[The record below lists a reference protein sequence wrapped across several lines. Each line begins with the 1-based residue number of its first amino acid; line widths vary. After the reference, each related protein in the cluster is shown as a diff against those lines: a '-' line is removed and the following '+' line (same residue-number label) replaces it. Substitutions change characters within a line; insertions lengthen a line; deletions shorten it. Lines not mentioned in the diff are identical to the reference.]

1 MNNVLVT
8 GATGF
13 IGRQLI
19 KELIRN
25 NIQVTAVVRSQ
36 KKSLKL
42 FQEINNL
49 NLVCCE
55 MSKIYKFIISYPKLY
70 LNHKRFTDVFS
81 PAFPFPSEGNGQK
94 WNQPV

>member
-55 MSKIYKFIISYPKLY
+55 M
-70 LNHKRFTDVFS
+70 
-81 PAFPFPSEGNGQK
+81 
-94 WNQPV
+94 